1 MQKKIDN
8 AWKMWDK
15 TKDPKDK
22 ELWFKLIKEW
32 ADERDNITRR
42 AISSST
48 GDKRFVRRGDFT
60 RNY

>member
-15 TKDPKDK
+15 TKDPKYK

-32 ADERDNITRR
+32 ADEHDNTTRR
-42 AISSST
+42 AILSS
-48 GDKRFVRRGDFT
+48 
-60 RNY
+60 

>member
-15 TKDPKDK
+15 TKDPKYK

-32 ADERDNITRR
+32 ANERNNTTRR
-42 AISSST
+42 DILSFTS
-48 GDKRFVRRGDFT
+48 DKIFVHRGNVT